1 MPVVWLLQVMQDW
14 KTYEP
19 NQCVTLWTH
28 TSIQSG
34 VFPEGW
40 VELGIPMSRR
50 RLLRKTHE
58 GCLLLRPA
66 LNCRTR
72 SPLNA
77 ARRTN
82 GHSFLKAL
90 NNVLRDI
97 FHNMTY
103 CLKRRVEYFNA
114 LEPKSSFKHTA
125 SSLYSPRLWAN
136 LTVQRCF
143 KIRGMVFNPLA
154 FAFVMIFFED
164 SMQNDEPEKSQR
176 KYLLRGSPGW
186 LTLLSWA

>member
-1 MPVVWLLQVMQDW
+1 MFYQIRHVTITLLNFASPRVCNLWLKACFLQGASRMPVVWLLQVMQDW

-19 NQCVTLWTH
+19 NQCVMLWTH

-34 VFPEGW
+34 
-40 VELGIPMSRR
+40 ELGIPMSRR
-50 RLLRKTHE
+50 RRLRKRHR

-66 LNCRTR
+66 LNCKTR

-90 NNVLRDI
+90 NNVLGDI

-125 SSLYSPRLWAN
+125 SSLLLP
-136 LTVQRCF
+136 
-143 KIRGMVFNPLA
+143 P
-154 FAFVMIFFED
+154 D
-164 SMQNDEPEKSQR
+164 SEPTLQNSGVSK
-176 KYLLRGSPGW
+176 
-186 LTLLSWA
+186 